1 MASAQREH
9 DHIVSFIESEGSR
22 FGFFQAVHLLHRLIP
37 DAVPVGELGPPSAEP
52 VRFQHDPQLIFHA
65 SDVAGIEV
73 RRVNGT
79 TRAVMTT
86 TFLGLTGSSSPMAT
100 VFAEDVLRAE
110 AQDEKSLR
118 AFYDLFHH
126 RLVSLFYRTWKK
138 YRFTVGFKSDG
149 SDVFSRKMLSFV
161 GVDIGGAVHERG
173 LGPLELLGMAPL
185 LATRTRSGRMLNI
198 ILERALPEGVGLR
211 MEPFVARKVTVATDD
226 RVLIGRQKHQIGF
239 SFSIGKTVIDRSGRF
254 RITVGPVDQE
264 MFDSLL
270 PGGSRHDN
278 FRDIVQQFL
287 PPHVEAELEVLLGS
301 GNTTAFQLGHPKAST
316 IGVSARLPVT
326 GAHQTMRARVLLGVD
341 GAVPEI
347 VPADQEDEP
356 ALR

>member
-1 MASAQREH
+1 MATAQRQH
-9 DHIVSFIESEGSR
+9 DDIVALIENEGSR

-37 DAVPVGELGPPSAEP
+37 DSTPVGELGPIASEP
-52 VRFQHDPQLIFHA
+52 VRFQHDPSLVFHS
-65 SDVAGIEV
+65 SDVHSIQV
-73 RRVNGT
+73 KKVNGA

-110 AQDEKSLR
+110 AAEETSLR

-126 RLVSLFYRTWKK
+126 RLISLFYRTWKK

-185 LATRTRSGRMLNI
+185 LATRTRSGRLLNI

-211 MEPFVARKVTVATDD
+211 MEPFVARRIAISTDE
-226 RVLIGRQKHQIGF
+226 RVLIGRQKHQLGF
-239 SFSIGKTVIDRSGRF
+239 SFSIGKSVVDRSGRF

-270 PGGSRHDN
+270 PGGSRHDA
-278 FRDIVQQFL
+278 FRDVVQQFL
-287 PPHVEAELEVLLGS
+287 PPHVEAELEVLLGA
-301 GNTTAFQLGHPKAST
+301 GNTTAFQLGVPRAST
-316 IGVSARLPVT
+316 LGASTRIPVT

-347 VPADQEDEP
+347 VPADQPDD
-356 ALR
+356 L